1 MKKNKNNDNLLDQYA
16 KKYLLFLQFEKKL
29 SKNTI
34 EAYWSDLKRYINYL
48 NDIFNIKLPNKIK
61 IKHIREFV
69 NKLANSL
76 ICLIFI
82 LLGNFILKISFK

>member
-34 EAYWSDLKRYINYL
+34 EAYWGDLKRYINYL
-48 NDIFNIKLPNKIK
+48 NDIFDIRLPNKI
-61 IKHIREFV
+61 V
-69 NKLANSL
+69 L
-76 ICLIFI
+76 I
-82 LLGNFILKISFK
+82 